1 MVQLLEEG
9 ASCDVPILG
18 RLARPNA
25 WRAPAVPR
33 QHGAMD
39 LVEITAGRL
48 HLRPWQAGDAQ
59 ALQRAL
65 TDPAVARW
73 TGLPSRP
80 ARELVTQTYPSR
92 WADGTGAG
100 FAVLDA
106 TTAVLLAGVDLH
118 RIDTAAGTA
127 EVGWFSVPQAR
138 GRGVGTEAVQVLCRW
153 AFGALGLFRLTAQVE
168 VGNWASRALAE
179 KAGFTVEGVLRDAPA
194 PGGRRADTWLASLL
208 AIDEVRDRR
217 AFPPLGRPTDGV
229 VALRHLR
236 ESDVPVVQRACDD
249 ADSARWLPLPVPYT
263 EQDAGAWALG
273 IVPSEWAQG
282 RVASAAVVDAVTDE
296 LLGAVGLT
304 PGRDRT
310 GEVGYWT
317 APWAR
322 GRGVAVRAA
331 RLHTGWAVDALG
343 LARVELLTDVRNHA
357 SQRVAEKAGF
367 VREGVACAVRAE
379 PRGTARADMIVWAHV
394 P

>member
-1 MVQLLEEG
+1 MV
-9 ASCDVPILG
+9 DP
-18 RLARPNA
+18 
-25 WRAPAVPR
+25 
-33 QHGAMD
+33 
-39 LVEITAGRL
+39 VEITAGRL
-48 HLRPWQAGDAQ
+48 HLRPWEAGDAD
-59 ALQRAL
+59 ALERVLA
-65 TDPAVARW
+65 DPALGRW

-80 ARELVTQTYPSR
+80 ALEWVTRTWPGR

-106 TTAVLLAGVDLH
+106 TSAELLAGVDLH
-118 RIDTAAGTA
+118 GVDAAAGTA
-127 EVGWFSVPQAR
+127 EVGWFCAPRAR

-153 AFGALGLFRLTAQVE
+153 AFRAVGLHRLTAQVE

-194 PGGRRADTWLASLL
+194 PGDRRADTWLASLL
-208 AIDEVRDRR
+208 ASDEVRDRR

-236 ESDVPVVQRACDD
+236 ETDVPVVQRACDD
-249 ADSARWLPLPVPYT
+249 AESARWLPLPVPYT
-263 EQDAGAWALG
+263 EQDARAWALG
-273 IVPSEWAQG
+273 LVPSEWAG
-282 RVASAAVVDAVTDE
+282 GTVASAAVVDARTDE

-322 GRGVAVRAA
+322 GRGVAARAA
-331 RLHTGWAVDALG
+331 RLHAHWAVEALG

-357 SQRVAEKAGF
+357 SQRVAEQAGF
-367 VREGVACAVRAE
+367 VREGVARAVRAE
-379 PRGTARADMIVWAHV
+379 PRGTARVDMVVWAHV

>member
-1 MVQLLEEG
+1 VVHLLEEG
-9 ASCDVPILG
+9 ASCDRSILG
-18 RLARPNA
+18 RVTGRNA
-25 WRAPAVPR
+25 WRARAVPR
-33 QHGAMD
+33 QHGAVD
-39 LVEITAGRL
+39 PVEISAGRL
-48 HLRPWQAGDAQ
+48 HLRPWEPADAG
-59 ALQRAL
+59 ALAPVL
-65 TDPAVARW
+65 ADPAVGRW

-80 ARELVTQTYPSR
+80 ALEWVTSTWPGR

-106 TTAVLLAGVDLH
+106 TSAELLAGVDLH
-118 RIDTAAGTA
+118 GLDAAAGTA
-127 EVGWFSVPQAR
+127 EVGWFCTAQAR

-153 AFGALGLFRLTAQVE
+153 AFGALGLHRLTAQVE

-208 AIDEVRDRR
+208 ATDEVRDRR
-217 AFPPLGRPTDGV
+217 AFAPLGRPTDGV

-236 ESDVPVVQRACDD
+236 ETDLPVVQRACDD
-249 ADSARWLPLPVPYT
+249 LESARWLPLPVPYT
-263 EQDAGAWALG
+263 EQDARGWALG
-273 IVPSEWAQG
+273 LVPSEWAQG
-282 RVASAAVVDAVTDE
+282 KVASVAVVDAGTDE
-296 LLGAVGLT
+296 LLGAVAIT

-322 GRGVAVRAA
+322 GRGVAVRAT
-331 RLHTGWAVDALG
+331 RLHTRWAVEAMG
-343 LARVELLTDVRNHA
+343 LSRVELLADVRNTA
-357 SQRVAEKAGF
+357 SGRVAEKAGF
-367 VREGVACAVRAE
+367 VREGVARAVRAE
-379 PRGTARADMIVWAHV
+379 PRGTDRVDMVVWTHV